1 MKSVVASAALSA
13 PVKDL
18 DLNLDIGTGCA
29 HRGGVR
35 CSLLRYFHQF
45 ASLKIITDSYLN

>member
-18 DLNLDIGTGCA
+18 DLNLDIGTGC
-29 HRGGVR
+29 GMR